1 MLFCVNSF
9 GFLRIAPI
17 LYYDIHAL
25 TYTAMQDKEEL
36 TTQVKVEAKLNKDG
50 FTKDFRVT
58 DGRLCSYDDSKT
70 YGPEEVKIVD
80 FYRFEG
86 ETNPDD
92 MAILYAIECND
103 GTKGSI
109 SNSYGPMA
117 DADVD
122 AFLVQVEDLGKKVDD
137 NTK

>member
-1 MLFCVNSF
+1 
-9 GFLRIAPI
+9 
-17 LYYDIHAL
+17 
-25 TYTAMQDKEEL
+25 MQDKEEL
-36 TTQVKVEAKLNKDG
+36 TTQVKVEAKLTKEG
-50 FTKDFRVT
+50 YTKDFRVT
-58 DGRLCSYDDSKT
+58 DGRLCSYDNSKT

-109 SNSYGPMA
+109 SNSYGPLA
-117 DADVD
+117 DSDID
-122 AFLVQVEDLGKKVDD
+122 AFLLQVEDLGKKVD
-137 NTK
+137 NQNK